1 MTGLTALERLQG
13 RLGVELYTDRGR
25 LRADDLLIRERVSQ
39 ALGEARAHVRVL
51 ADRWRER
58 IPLPTREQPFP
69 PAELTAPVK
78 VAESLLHEIESTA
91 TLVGGLPVLNVDK
104 VWARARTVGLD
115 ELLQFDWTLV
125 SESETLAEEVRAVTS
140 LDRLD
145 RAAVEARLG
154 TLDGVAR
161 DRTHYIQIMA

>member
-1 MTGLTALERLQG
+1 MTERTALERLQG

-25 LRADDLLIRERVSQ
+25 LKADDLLIRERVSQ
-39 ALGEARAHVRVL
+39 ALGEVKTHVRSL
-51 ADRWRER
+51 MERWRER

-78 VAESLLHEIESTA
+78 AAESLLHEIESTA
-91 TLVGGLPVLNVDK
+91 TVVLGLPVLNVDK
-104 VWARARTVGLD
+104 VWAKARSAGLD

-125 SESETLAEEVRAVTS
+125 SESETLAEEVRTVTS

-145 RAAVEARLG
+145 RASVEARLG
-154 TLDGVAR
+154 TLDGVVR
-161 DRTHYIQIMA
+161 ERTHYIQIMG